1 MGVET
6 EGCVRNDRIRSLTR
20 SRGAVRVLAEAP
32 AMAPDVKS
40 TAPSGINASSTR
52 GYLNQLLRRRERLP
66 PTPVLLLPLPDGQ
79 SDAAVGYGREC
90 GTTRREPPGGRVW
103 DATPPP
109 PGNEATREPETVH
122 DANWLVFFE
131 GPFPTCTGPSSCPS
145 LILSLI

>member
-131 GPFPTCTGPSSCPS
+131 GPFPTCT
-145 LILSLI
+145 